1 MVPEARNC
9 SVPEAR
15 NCSVPEARNC
25 SVPDVAA
32 DRRLHGWQVNA
43 EVEMMRVVALF
54 AATLIAGACNGREP
68 EPAPGQPAPGQPA
81 TEMPA
86 ATDDPQAVDTDT
98 VSFIQQ
104 GRTLEFGGREWILTG
119 EPVLRPIVRHVGT
132 AEGIELY
139 ATAAEQGPSQ
149 TLFFYLGNGY
159 WQALGPT
166 GSPIHMEGEA
176 GAVQPDG

>member
-1 MVPEARNC
+1 
-9 SVPEAR
+9 
-15 NCSVPEARNC
+15 
-25 SVPDVAA
+25 
-32 DRRLHGWQVNA
+32 
-43 EVEMMRVVALF
+43 MMRVVALF
-54 AATLIAGACNGREP
+54 TATLIAGACNGRDP
-68 EPAPGQPAPGQPA
+68 EPAPAPGQPA

-86 ATDDPQAVDTDT
+86 ATDDPQPVSPDT

-166 GSPIHMEGEA
+166 GSPIHMDGEGTP
-176 GAVQPDG
+176 QPDG

>member
-1 MVPEARNC
+1 MVPEARISSPPGC
-9 SVPEAR
+9 RRGPPLAR
-15 NCSVPEARNC
+15 Q
-25 SVPDVAA
+25 
-32 DRRLHGWQVNA
+32 LVNA
-43 EVEMMRVVALF
+43 EVEMKRVVALF
-54 AATLIAGACNGREP
+54 AATLIAGACNGRDP
-68 EPAPGQPAPGQPA
+68 EPAPGQPA
-81 TEMPA
+81 TETPA
-86 ATDDPQAVDTDT
+86 ATDDPQPVDPDT

-104 GRTLEFGGREWILTG
+104 GRTLEFGGREWIMTG

-176 GAVQPDG
+176 GTVQPDG